1 MTKRPGAVALAGGAL
16 LALLYPGAAA
26 AQGGETF
33 PREVSGGFASWTTT
47 GTRLADRGV
56 SVDVT
61 APATRSTAAD
71 RAWFPATGGGANPET
86 GDADVELAGAAQLSG
101 TARPLALGGLRLEL
115 RDGTGTLHTRT
126 VVGTGAREL
135 ALADVPLG
143 DTAPAVR
150 TGGVT
155 WSGLKASLTEEG
167 AQLLSAW
174 SGNPFSE
181 GDDLGLLD
189 VTVGTGTGTG
199 TGSAGTAPT
208 PPPSRPDATSGPSAT
223 PPAQAQNPE
232 KQRAEPAASVA
243 RTDLAAG
250 GEQTVTGTGFEPGD
264 IVLVAIDDDTRHQ
277 AVADAE
283 GRISQTFPVYATAD
297 EGAHT
302 VALSTVTGERAAA
315 TRFEVRPAAE

>member
-1 MTKRPGAVALAGGAL
+1 MTKRPGTVALAGGAL
-16 LALLYPGAAA
+16 LALLHPGAAA
-26 AQGGETF
+26 AQDGEAF
-33 PREVSGGFASWTTT
+33 PREVSGGYASWSTA
-47 GTRLADRGV
+47 GTELADRGV

-61 APATRSTAAD
+61 APATRDAAD

-86 GDADVELAGAAQLSG
+86 GDADVELAGSAQLSG
-101 TARPLALGGLRLEL
+101 AAQPLTLHGLRLEL

-135 ALADVPLG
+135 ALADVASG

-155 WSGLKASLTEEG
+155 WSGLTASLTDEG

-189 VTVGTGTGTG
+189 VTVGTGRAD
-199 TGSAGTAPT
+199 SAPAA
-208 PPPSRPDATSGPSAT
+208 PPSQPDATSGPSAT
-223 PPAQAQNPE
+223 PPAQDPE

-243 RTDLAAG
+243 LTALTAG

-264 IVLVAIDDDTRHQ
+264 VVLVAVDDDTRHQ
-277 AVADAE
+277 AVADEE
-283 GRISQTFPVYATAD
+283 GRVSQTFPVYATAD

-302 VALSTVTGERAAA
+302 VELSTATGERGTV
-315 TRFEVRPAAE
+315 TRFEVQPAAE

>member
-16 LALLYPGAAA
+16 LALLHPGAAA
-26 AQGGETF
+26 AQGGEAF

-61 APATRSTAAD
+61 APATRSAAD

-86 GDADVELAGAAQLSG
+86 GDADVELAGSAQLSG
-101 TARPLALGGLRLEL
+101 AAQPLTLSGLRLEL

-135 ALADVPLG
+135 ALADVTLG

-155 WSGLKASLTEEG
+155 WSGLKASLTDEG

-181 GDDLGLLD
+181 GDDLGFLD
-189 VTVGTGTGTG
+189 VTVGTG

-208 PPPSRPDATSGPSAT
+208 PPPSRPDAPSGPSAT
-223 PPAQAQNPE
+223 PPPPPPAQDPE

-243 RTDLAAG
+243 RATLAAG
-250 GEQTVTGTGFEPGD
+250 GEQTVIGTGFEPGD
-264 IVLVAIDDDTRHQ
+264 VVLVAIDDDTRHQ
-277 AVADAE
+277 AVADTE

-302 VALSTVTGERAAA
+302 VALSTVTGERAAT
-315 TRFEVRPAAE
+315 TRFEVQPAAE